1 MMKRLFYSIVMTL
14 VAFTALGHTTR
25 QITHDENQYTEYQS
39 ILPEATKAVDSLSI
53 ILGDVYG
60 IVYGEKLHGIIDAD
74 IDTEQVTKTIN
85 QIFNSQEG
93 KDYII
98 GKQFGLT
105 FAQINQ
111 KLRDDHGCDLNK
123 QLLLEHLKAELLTEN
138 PIDSYTSYAMEV
150 KMVDFVEQIY
160 SNGEAPSDAL
170 IDSLSS
176 IMGTVDGFKIR
187 YAFSKQDADF
197 EQLFKGIEYSFEQ
210 EYDKTAAI
218 EQAGIEIVQI
228 FDDIQRR
235 ACMPLNKGL
244 FMEHLIS
251 GLNVESTG
259 FMEQLINGLSV
270 ESTGEED
277 LSGLSVESSSE
288 EDFQTL
294 SDQIDPLIE
303 RVARLSP
310 DGIAN
315 KKAGE
320 AYMEQLR
327 KDKSF
332 KFTKSGLAYKMLKE
346 GNGKN
351 STEDDEV
358 NVVNYVG
365 KHLDGTVFDSSEGEP
380 MPRIKY
386 EIKGVS
392 EMLQLMKPGDKAI
405 VVIPSNLAYGAIPN
419 NYAIGPN
426 ETLIFEI
433 EIIDSQQ

>member
-1 MMKRLFYSIVMTL
+1 MKRLFYSIVMTL

-39 ILPEATKAVDSLSI
+39 ISPEATKAVDSLSI
-53 ILGDVYG
+53 FLGDYYG
-60 IVYGEKLHGIIDAD
+60 IELGKEWRGFPDAD
-74 IDTEQVTKTIN
+74 IHIAQVTKTIN
-85 QIFNSQEG
+85 QMFNSPEDKYFIFG
-93 KDYII
+93 KL
-98 GKQFGLT
+98 FGQTL
-105 FAQINQ
+105 AQINQ

-251 GLNVESTG
+251 GL
-259 FMEQLINGLSV
+259 SV
-270 ESTGEED
+270 ESTDEED

-303 RVARLSP
+303 RVAGLSP

>member
-1 MMKRLFYSIVMTL
+1 MMKRLFYSVVMTL

-25 QITHDENQYTEYQS
+25 QITQIENQNTEYQS
-39 ILPEATKAVDSLSI
+39 ISPEATRAVDSLSI

-150 KMVDFVEQIY
+150 KMIDFLEQIY
-160 SNGEAPSDAL
+160 SNGEDPCDAL

-251 GLNVESTG
+251 GLSVESTG
-259 FMEQLINGLSV
+259 FMENLI
-270 ESTGEED
+270 
-277 LSGLSVESSSE
+277 SGLSVESSGE
-288 EDFQTL
+288 EDLQTL
-294 SDQIDPLIE
+294 SDKIDPLIE
-303 RVARLSP
+303 RVAGLSP

-327 KDKSF
+327 KDQSF

-358 NVVNYVG
+358 NVVSYVG

-380 MPRIKY
+380 MPLSI
-386 EIKGVS
+386 EFQIEGVS
-392 EMLQLMKPGDKAI
+392 EILQLMKPGGKAI
-405 VVIPSNLAYGAIPN
+405 VVVPSNLAYGISSI